1 MRVLCARVGTTNVVR
16 TLPGTRLCIDGVP
29 ICSYHRSQIGGVHMK
44 TSGWVQKDRDGFV
57 ASILRSRV
65 FLRVLVATVLLLGLG
80 ALPSRGQD
88 RDQDRDRDRAFRD
101 REHGPILIVSYERMP
116 RDFGGGPGGRPA
128 PDAQCD
134 AGFVA
139 VGFHVQT
146 GEFFNQAWLDCAAMR
161 SDGSLGEER
170 RMTSRTGSPGG
181 RPVFDAPCPNGRAL
195 RGLRGRTG
203 ASIDEAAGM
212 CSFVRDLA
220 QRFENP
226 DTQMTAPVIRPQ
238 AGGRPSQSECPAGS
252 VVTGFRSMSGEYMDH
267 LWLMCSALERSY

>member
-1 MRVLCARVGTTNVVR
+1 MRT
-16 TLPGTRLCIDGVP
+16 DF
-29 ICSYHRSQIGGVHMK
+29 YHRVKSAGRCFPSCLGADVGGVHMK
-44 TSGWVQKDRDGFV
+44 PSGWVQKDRGDGFA
-57 ASILRSRV
+57 ASLFRPRV
-65 FLRVLVATVLLLGLG
+65 FLRVLVATVLVLGLG
-80 ALPSRGQD
+80 ALSSRGQDRGQD

-146 GEFFNQAWLDCAAMR
+146 GEFFNQAWLDCAPMR

-170 RMTSRTGSPGG
+170 RMTTRTGSPGG

-195 RGLRGRTG
+195 RGLRGRTA

-238 AGGRPSQSECPAGS
+238 AGGRPAQVECPAGS

-267 LWLMCSALERSY
+267 LWLMCSELERSY

>member
-1 MRVLCARVGTTNVVR
+1 
-16 TLPGTRLCIDGVP
+16 
-29 ICSYHRSQIGGVHMK
+29 MK
-44 TSGWVQKDRDGFV
+44 NSGWVQKDRGDGF
-57 ASILRSRV
+57 AALLFRPRV
-65 FLRVLVATVLLLGLG
+65 FLRVLVATVLVLGLG
-80 ALPSRGQD
+80 ALSSRGQD

-181 RPVFDAPCPNGRAL
+181 SPVFDAPCPNGRAL

-226 DTQMTAPVIRPQ
+226 DTQMTGAGDQ
-238 AGGRPSQSECPAGS
+238 ASGGRQARPGGVPRWFGS
-252 VVTGFRSMSGEYMDH
+252 HRVSRHERRVYGPPVADVLRVRAQLLG
-267 LWLMCSALERSY
+267 ALGDRGRHW

>member
-1 MRVLCARVGTTNVVR
+1 MPVSYGSK
-16 TLPGTRLCIDGVP
+16 GVP
-29 ICSYHRSQIGGVHMK
+29 TGKNQRHGGSARIVSVSAM
-44 TSGWVQKDRDGFV
+44 
-57 ASILRSRV
+57 
-65 FLRVLVATVLLLGLG
+65 VLLLAMV
-80 ALPSRGQD
+80 ALTSA
-88 RDQDRDRDRAFRD
+88 QDRDRDRDHDRD
-101 REHGPILIVSYERMP
+101 RNRNTILILSFERIP
-116 RDFGGGPGGRPA
+116 RDFGGGSGGRPS

-134 AGFVA
+134 PGFVA

-146 GEFFNQAWLDCAAMR
+146 GEFFNQAWLDCAPMR

-170 RMTSRTGSPGG
+170 RITTRTGSPGG

-226 DTQMTAPVIRPQ
+226 DTQMT
-238 AGGRPSQSECPAGS
+238 
-252 VVTGFRSMSGEYMDH
+252 
-267 LWLMCSALERSY
+267 